1 MVVCEVVAQIEPSTN
16 MKTSCITHLM
26 ALAVV
31 TLGFR
36 DTFAANHPT
45 VPPVA
50 PGKPFPIYRDL
61 LRGTNAFRVIN
72 PGKSQVRVALRSGT
86 KGITFDVPS
95 LKAMSVA
102 IPEATFDVYLLYSDR
117 PEAAFRADSVK
128 VDRRIMEL
136 LLSADEPGGYSL
148 LERWHPK

>member
-1 MVVCEVVAQIEPSTN
+1 
-16 MKTSCITHLM
+16 MKTPFIVHLM

-31 TLGFR
+31 TLVFR
-36 DTFAANHPT
+36 DTFAADHPT
-45 VPPVA
+45 VAPVA

-61 LRGTNAFRVIN
+61 LRGTNEFRVIN

-86 KGITFDVPS
+86 KGITFDVPP
-95 LKAMSVA
+95 LKAMSAA
-102 IPEATFDVYLLYSDR
+102 IPQGTFDVYLLYSDR
-117 PEAAFRADSVK
+117 PAAAFKADPVK

-148 LERWHPK
+148 LEAWRPK